1 MTQKKIILTGG
12 SGRFANVLKKLNHK
26 QKIFYPS
33 RKILNI
39 EKVESIKRYVKK
51 VKPNYLIHCAALSRP
66 MDIHEKKPLESIT
79 TNIIGTANIVK
90 VCIQEKIKLI
100 YFSTN
105 YVYPG
110 RKGNYKESDPIL
122 PINKYAI
129 SKLGGECAVQMYK
142 NSLILRLCM
151 TEKPF
156 VHKEAFNDVEMNFM
170 YHEELAKNLIK
181 LIDYKGI
188 INVGGPKQTPYNFAK
203 KNNKKILSISA
214 KKIYGK
220 KYPSKQS
227 MAINNYLKILRK

>member
-203 KNNKKILSISA
+203 KK
-214 KKIYGK
+214 
-220 KYPSKQS
+220 
-227 MAINNYLKILRK
+227 